1 MNRLLSIIA
10 AALLTLPMASPSFAL
25 GGLEFLAKS
34 PIAYFT
40 PEDSRLF
47 KNTLY
52 DVLNNQPD
60 GKTVKWMNQKTG
72 HSGKIKS
79 ARTFARDGLT
89 CRTVKLFNSAGGV
102 TGEGKINFCKQ
113 EDGSWKIPA

>member
-1 MNRLLSIIA
+1 MA
-10 AALLTLPMASPSFAL
+10 VALLTLLMASPSFAL
-25 GGLEFLAKS
+25 SGLGFLAKS

-52 DVLNNQPD
+52 DVLNSQPD
-60 GKTVKWMNQKTG
+60 GKIVKWMNQKTG
-72 HSGKIKS
+72 HSGKMKS
-79 ARTFARDGLT
+79 TRTFVQNGLT
-89 CRTVKLFNSAGGV
+89 CRRVNLFNSAGGV
-102 TGEGKINFCKQ
+102 TGQGKFNFCKQ

>member
-1 MNRLLSIIA
+1 MNRLLSVMA
-10 AALLTLPMASPSFAL
+10 ATLLTLSMASPSFAL
-25 GGLEFLAKS
+25 SGLGFLAKYR
-34 PIAYFT
+34 IAYFT
-40 PEDSRLF
+40 PEDSWLF

-60 GKTVKWMNQKTG
+60 GKTVTWINQKTG

-79 ARTFARDGLT
+79 TGTFVQNGLT
-89 CRTVKLFNSAGGV
+89 CRRVELFNSAGGV
-102 TGEGKINFCKQ
+102 TGQGKVNFCRQ